1 MGAIQQFI
9 RVLFAAIDVGERA
22 QAVQYLGPEAL
33 QALSQDFRRQAGID
47 PETTAA
53 PGEGAK
59 AQPQPQRGH
68 AELRHRHHPL
78 VLGDC

>member
-9 RVLFAAIDVGERA
+9 RLLFAAIDVGERA

-33 QALSQDFRRQAGID
+33 QALSEDFRRQAGID
-47 PETTAA
+47 PEAA
-53 PGEGAK
+53 AQGDGDK
-59 AQPQPQRGH
+59 AQPQRGH
-68 AELRHRHHPL
+68 AELRHRHHPV

>member
-9 RVLFAAIDVGERA
+9 RLLFAAIDVGEKA

-33 QALSQDFRRQAGID
+33 QALAEDFRRQAGID
-47 PETTAA
+47 PGAGA
-53 PGEGAK
+53 QGEGDK
-59 AQPQPQRGH
+59 AQPQRGH
-68 AELRHRHHPL
+68 AELRHRHHPV

>member
-9 RVLFAAIDVGERA
+9 RLLFAAIDVGERA

-33 QALSQDFRRQAGID
+33 QALSEDFRRQAGIN
-47 PETTAA
+47 PEAA
-53 PGEGAK
+53 AQGDGDK
-59 AQPQPQRGH
+59 AQPQRGH
-68 AELRHRHHPL
+68 AELRHRHHPV

>member
-59 AQPQPQRGH
+59 AQPQRGH